1 MRFMVLLKVETDI
14 GPELNQAMRDYDA
27 ELVRA
32 GVADRARLSA
42 RGARME
48 ADVSAAN
55 TPDGGRTLAG
65 FWVFDVASREDA
77 AAWVRRCP
85 APADGTAEIEIR
97 LLLAPGDLSERP
109 QQNGPRPVWERA
121 MAF

>member
-1 MRFMVLLKVETDI
+1 MRFMVLLKVEADV
-14 GPELNQAMRDYDA
+14 GPELGQAMRDYDA
-27 ELVRA
+27 ELTRA

-48 ADVSAAN
+48 ADASAE
-55 TPDGGRTLAG
+55 GRTLAG
-65 FWVFDVASREDA
+65 FWVFDVQSREDA

-85 APADGTAEIEIR
+85 APADGSAEIEIR
-97 LLLAPGDLSERP
+97 LLLEPGDLSERP
-109 QQNGPRPVWERA
+109 EQGKPRPVWERA

>member
-1 MRFMVLLKVETDI
+1 MRFMVLLKVEAEV
-14 GPELNQAMRDYDA
+14 GAALNRAMRDYDA

-32 GVADRARLSA
+32 GVADRAKLSA

-48 ADVSAAN
+48 PDASAE
-55 TPDGGRTLAG
+55 GRTVAG
-65 FWVFDVASREDA
+65 FWVFDLETREDA

-85 APADGTAEIEIR
+85 APADGSAEIEIR
-97 LLLAPGDLSERP
+97 LLLEPRDLSERATQGKP
-109 QQNGPRPVWERA
+109 KPVWERA

>member
-1 MRFMVLLKVETDI
+1 MRFMVLLKVEAEV
-14 GPELNQAMRDYDA
+14 GAELNRAMRAYDA
-27 ELVRA
+27 ELARA

-48 ADVSAAN
+48 ADTSAE
-55 TPDGGRTLAG
+55 GRTLAG
-65 FWVFDVASREDA
+65 FWVFDVDSREDA

-85 APADGTAEIEIR
+85 APADGSAEIEIR
-97 LLLAPGDLSERP
+97 LLLAPGDLSERAE
-109 QQNGPRPVWERA
+109 QGKPRPVWERA

>member
-1 MRFMVLLKVETDI
+1 MRFMVLLKVEAEV
-14 GPELNQAMRDYDA
+14 GPELAQAMRAYDA

-32 GVADRARLSA
+32 GVAGRTRLSA
-42 RGARME
+42 RGAR
-48 ADVSAAN
+48 V
-55 TPDGGRTLAG
+55 TPDISAEGRTLAG
-65 FWVFDVASREDA
+65 FWVFDVESREDA

-85 APADGTAEIEIR
+85 APADGSAEIEIR

-109 QQNGPRPVWERA
+109 ERATTRPVWERA

>member
-1 MRFMVLLKVETDI
+1 MRFMVLLKVESEV
-14 GPELNQAMRDYDA
+14 GPELGQAMRDYDA

-42 RGARME
+42 RGARMAPE
-48 ADVSAAN
+48 VTA
-55 TPDGGRTLAG
+55 PDTSTGARTLAG
-65 FWVFDVASREDA
+65 FWVFDVQSREDA

-85 APADGTAEIEIR
+85 APTDGSAEIEIR
-97 LLLAPGDLSERP
+97 LLLEPGDLSERP
-109 QQNGPRPVWERA
+109 AQGEPRPVWERA

>member
-1 MRFMVLLKVETDI
+1 MRFMVLLKVEADV
-14 GPELNQAMRDYDA
+14 GPELARAMRDYDA
-27 ELVRA
+27 ELTRA

-48 ADVSAAN
+48 ADVSAE
-55 TPDGGRTLAG
+55 GRTLAG
-65 FWVFDVASREDA
+65 FWVFDVESRDDA

-85 APADGTAEIEIR
+85 APADGSAEIEIR
-97 LLLAPGDLSERP
+97 LLLEPGDLSERP
-109 QQNGPRPVWERA
+109 RADKPRPVWERA